1 MTEEMEHARAQL
13 VQIWEDLDQEGKNR
27 FATTLGFRGKPE
39 SRRRSARR
47 LVQGSRSISAEKQ
60 EKIRRSYRSRYGSD
74 KVVDL
79 EDREKVDVTEYFK
92 DVVYDKTRVWNG
104 KSPPLAFQVPYRI
117 RAIVMAVQ
125 KDSTADDIQ
134 GLWTANEITIW
145 TRGVGRT
152 FSQLASMLQGE
163 INRLFDGKIIT
174 VDGTERFYETFGVA
188 LSNSGKQPLIS
199 EANRSDKVTNEVAS
213 VFTSLNVVIY
223 STPNAIGVKGAYDEV
238 TYDD

>member
-1 MTEEMEHARAQL
+1 MSDEEHRRAQL

-27 FATTLGFRGKPE
+27 FSATLGFKGKPE

-47 LVQGSRSISAEKQ
+47 LVQGSRSISPEKQ
-60 EKIRRSYRSRYGSD
+60 SIIGRSYSSRYGRD

-79 EDREKVDVTEYFK
+79 MDREKVDVTEYFK

-125 KDSTADDIQ
+125 KDSTSANFE
-134 GLWTANEITIW
+134 GLWTANEITLW

-152 FSQLASMLQGE
+152 FSQLASMLQSE

-174 VDGTERFYETFGVA
+174 VDGVERFYETFGVA
-188 LSNSGKQPLIS
+188 LSDSGKQPLIDK
-199 EANRSDKVTNEVAS
+199 ANASDRVTNEVAS

-223 STPNAIGVKGAYDEV
+223 STPNAVGVKGAYDKV
-238 TYDD
+238 YYDD